1 MNLVA
6 KEYVA
11 ALDPENPGVLVLS
24 RFAGAARQM
33 PDAVIINPYSR
44 EEVSEGLKIALS
56 MPLAERIR
64 RWRRLMEGIQAS
76 NVKVWRDSFVEA
88 LRASREPDLPFG
100 DRLRERDTGGSE
112 AAFADAAPSEAR
124 QAQFGAE

>member
-1 MNLVA
+1 
-6 KEYVA
+6 
-11 ALDPENPGVLVLS
+11 
-24 RFAGAARQM
+24 
-33 PDAVIINPYSR
+33 VIINPYSR

-100 DRLRERDTGGSE
+100 DRLRERDTGDSK

-124 QAQFGAE
+124 QAQFRAEWPTGPAA

>member
-1 MNLVA
+1 
-6 KEYVA
+6 
-11 ALDPENPGVLVLS
+11 
-24 RFAGAARQM
+24 M

-56 MPLAERIR
+56 MPLVERIR
-64 RWRRLMEGIQAS
+64 RWRRLMDGVETS

-100 DRLRERDTGGSE
+100 DRLRERDPGSAT
-112 AAFADAAPSEAR
+112 AAFADVSPGGVR
-124 QAQFGAE
+124 QAQFRAEWPTGPAA